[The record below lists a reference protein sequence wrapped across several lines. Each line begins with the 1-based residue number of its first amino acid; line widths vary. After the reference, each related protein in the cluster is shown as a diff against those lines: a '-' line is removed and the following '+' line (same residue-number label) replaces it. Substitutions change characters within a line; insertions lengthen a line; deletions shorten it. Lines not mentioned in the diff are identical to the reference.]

1 MKSVIKV
8 TMLTISIVLASVGI
22 ASPQS
27 GPSQFDALKEP
38 RITSRK
44 NEKMLV
50 VEAKG
55 DPNVVGAKAFGLLF
69 RLYYSIKETPKGVG
83 QVPPRARWPQS
94 IETPKDEWIGFYG
107 LPVPET
113 VTTLPQ
119 YQPQEGLKVS
129 LTTWEYGDVAE
140 ILHLGP
146 YDREEP
152 TMERVKRFVKQQGY
166 IILKGH
172 EEEYVKGPTMSGPG
186 DTEKYLTI
194 IRYRVQKASKKTK
207 QGEVSG
213 LKY

>member
-1 MKSVIKV
+1 MNMIRNKSCSSCLLLL
-8 TMLTISIVLASVGI
+8 MLIVAIADSSGSV
-22 ASPQS
+22 AWAQS
-27 GPSQFDALKEP
+27 GPSQLEALKEP

-55 DPNVVGAKAFGLLF
+55 DPNIVGAKAFGLLF
-69 RLYYSIKETPKGVG
+69 RLYYSIKETPKGAG
-83 QVPPRARWPQS
+83 QAPPRARWPQS
-94 IETPKDEWIGFYG
+94 IETPKAEWIGYYG

-129 LTTWEYGDVAE
+129 LTIWEYGDVAE
-140 ILHLGP
+140 ILHIGP

-152 TMERVKRFVKQQGY
+152 TMERVKSFVKQQGY
-166 IILKGH
+166 TTLEAH

-186 DTEKYLTI
+186 DSEKYLTI
-194 IRYRVQKASKKTK
+194 IRYRVQKTSRKD
-207 QGEVSG
+207 
-213 LKY
+213 